1 MSKIKPKKMI
11 YNNITWFFRRLKR
24 VWDFLPI
31 IWKGYDFDYAHA
43 VELFKYQL
51 ERTADLLESDK
62 AYTVNSNIHAQ
73 KIRTAVRLMDKV
85 YDEEYMEDFY
95 DKKISIEEA
104 IKKQQRAH
112 QLLWKFIEHNIQHWW
127 D

>member
-1 MSKIKPKKMI
+1 MKI
-11 YNNITWFFRRLKR
+11 YSNITWFFRRLKR
-24 VWDFLPI
+24 VRDFLPI
-31 IWKGYDFDYAHA
+31 IWKGYDFDYTHA
-43 VELFKYQL
+43 IELFKYQL

-73 KIRTAVRLMDKV
+73 KIRTAIRLMDIV

-95 DKKISIEEA
+95 EGKLTIKEA
-104 IKKQQRAH
+104 IKKQDKAH
-112 QLLWKFIEHNIQHWW
+112 KILWKFIEHNIRHWW

>member
-1 MSKIKPKKMI
+1 MKKI

-24 VWDFLPI
+24 VCDFLPI
-31 IWKGYDFDYAHA
+31 IWKGYDFDYVHA
-43 VELFKYQL
+43 IELFRYQL
-51 ERTADLLESDK
+51 ERTAYLLESDK

-73 KIRTAVRLMDKV
+73 KIRTAIRLMDKV

-95 DKKISIEEA
+95 VGKLTIKEA
-104 IKKQQRAH
+104 IEKQERAH
-112 QLLWKFIEHNIQHWW
+112 QLLWKYIEHNIQHWW

>member
-1 MSKIKPKKMI
+1 MKI

-43 VELFKYQL
+43 IELFKYQL

-62 AYTVNSNIHAQ
+62 AYTVNSNTHAQ
-73 KIRTAVRLMDKV
+73 KIRTAIRLIDIV
-85 YDEEYMEDFY
+85 YDEEYIKDFY
-95 DKKISIEEA
+95 DGKLTMQEA

>member
-1 MSKIKPKKMI
+1 MRNIK
-11 YNNITWFFRRLKR
+11 WFFRRLKR

-31 IWKGYDFDYAHA
+31 IWKGYDFDYTHA
-43 VELFKYQL
+43 IDLFKYQL

-62 AYTVNSNIHAQ
+62 AYTLNAKLHAQ

-85 YDEEYMEDFY
+85 YNEEYLDGVTSYTEFKKMQVKQ
-95 DKKISIEEA
+95 DKAERI
-104 IKKQQRAH
+104 
-112 QLLWKFIEHNIQHWW
+112 LWKFISHNIKYWW